1 MIQIKP
7 KKKVD
12 KHFKMNKSNTN
23 ENIKQK
29 HENEN
34 FHNKLRSKM
43 NLVLFLLIELKRGD
57 KDHRS

>member
-1 MIQIKP
+1 MTIMIQIKP

-23 ENIKQK
+23 KNIKQK

-34 FHNKLRSKM
+34 FHNK
-43 NLVLFLLIELKRGD
+43 
-57 KDHRS
+57 

>member
-12 KHFKMNKSNTN
+12 KHFQMNKSNTN
-23 ENIKQK
+23 ENTKQK

-34 FHNKLRSKM
+34 FHNK
-43 NLVLFLLIELKRGD
+43 
-57 KDHRS
+57 